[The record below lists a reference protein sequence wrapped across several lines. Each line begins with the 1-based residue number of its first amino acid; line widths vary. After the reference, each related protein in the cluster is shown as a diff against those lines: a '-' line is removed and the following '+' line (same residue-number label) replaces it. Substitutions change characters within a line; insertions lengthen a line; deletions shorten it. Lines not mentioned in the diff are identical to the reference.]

1 MNQHTTET
9 RLREIA
15 ERENKATKGPW
26 KDHGVPHPAAV
37 RILKEAAGVSSDSC
51 LIYSQPRDYGCLPET
66 FNRQLSDAEFI
77 AHSRQDVPWLLAL
90 IKKQREALEAD
101 ALADKL
107 FERAEAHREESIAC
121 GYDNDP
127 TGSLA
132 VTESYK
138 AANAQALIATQLKK
152 DALNFSPENL

>member
-1 MNQHTTET
+1 MNTNKVET

-15 ERENKATKGPW
+15 ERENKATSADYDPLECLSAEVERFKATNQFTPMLVTGFYLQ
-26 KDHGVPHPAAV
+26 AACV
-37 RILKEAAGVSSDSC
+37 ITELRAA
-51 LIYSQPRDYGCLPET
+51 RK
-66 FNRQLSDAEFI
+66 
-77 AHSRQDVPWLLAL
+77 L

-138 AANAQALIATQLKK
+138 AANAQALIATQLKR